1 MDRGNDLLNG
11 QYSGSKN
18 IRFKTPLLRS
28 DLCDYSD
35 AYIVVKGAITVESSI
50 ANIRANKELAFK
62 NNAPFRSLV
71 LKINTT
77 FIGNAED
84 IDIVMLMYNMLEYS
98 DNYSMTSGS
107 LWNYYRD
114 EVNDNVNKNDNYRQ
128 GVQRCWKC
136 WKSWK
141 TGLF

>member
-50 ANIRANKELAFK
+50 ANI
-62 NNAPFRSLV
+62 
-71 LKINTT
+71 
-77 FIGNAED
+77 
-84 IDIVMLMYNMLEYS
+84 
-98 DNYSMTSGS
+98 
-107 LWNYYRD
+107 
-114 EVNDNVNKNDNYRQ
+114 
-128 GVQRCWKC
+128 
-136 WKSWK
+136 
-141 TGLF
+141 